1 MVQMQVKKCLVVGV
15 VGLLL
20 TAGLVGCSK
29 DPEKEK
35 QAYFASGNALYEQ
48 GKFGD
53 AVVEYR
59 NALKADPKFGEARL
73 KLAEAYLKTGD
84 TRRAGQEFIRASDLL
99 PGSAEA
105 QLKAGSLLL
114 LAGRFQDAKSRAE
127 KALQADPKNVEAQIL
142 LGNAT
147 AGLKDVDGALADME
161 EAVAMAPG
169 DARAYTALGA
179 VQLAKG
185 QADEAEK
192 TFRQAIEVDPKAV
205 GARLALAQFLWAA
218 NRRDEAQ
225 GALEE
230 ALKLEPENKLANR
243 ALAAFHSSGSD
254 PRAAEPYLKALAA
267 DPADTG
273 ARVAL
278 GDFYIR
284 TGQRDLAREVL
295 TKAGEERAGFS
306 PARVRLAALAY
317 AEKNATEAHRLLEEV
332 LKKNGKDV
340 QALLTKSRLLRLE
353 GKPREALSSAQAAVN
368 AAPENAPA
376 LYERALVELSLS
388 QYDEGV
394 KSLREVIRL
403 NPRAVDARVQL
414 ASTLLRQ
421 RNAAAALPVAED
433 ALRNAPQN
441 PAARLVLAR
450 AQMASGDVSAAASTL
465 GTLQKQY
472 PDAGIVWSQLGAL
485 NVMQRNNTGARA
497 AFERA
502 LELQPGQYQALQ
514 GLTLLDIAE
523 GKGDAAR
530 ARVEALV
537 AKAPGDLG
545 YQQIAAKVYVAQ
557 RDFAKAESTLRAM
570 LARDSSN
577 LEAYGLLGQ
586 VYLMQN
592 KVEQALKE
600 YEALSKQQP
609 NAVGPHTVIAMLL
622 QSMNRLDE
630 AQQRYERVIQLDR
643 QAPVAA
649 NNLAW
654 LYAERGGNLDV
665 ALQLAQTARRNLPSQ
680 PAVADTL
687 GWVYYKKQQYDLAIR
702 ELEDAVEKDPDNP
715 EYQYHLGAA
724 YAANGDVAKARTA
737 LQKAVARP
745 FAASEDARKALNA
758 LPAQG
763 V

>member
-1 MVQMQVKKCLVVGV
+1 MHMQVKKYLVVGV

-20 TAGLVGCSK
+20 TAAVACSK
-29 DPEKEK
+29 DPETEK

-48 GKFGD
+48 GKYAD
-53 AVVEYR
+53 AIVEYR
-59 NALKADPKFGEARL
+59 NALQADPKFGEARL
-73 KLAEAYLKTGD
+73 KLAEAYVKAGD
-84 TRRAGQEFIRASDLL
+84 TRRAGQEYIRASDLL

-114 LAGRFQDAKSRAE
+114 LAGRFEDAKSRAE
-127 KALQADPKNVEAQIL
+127 KALKAEPRNVEAQIL

-147 AGLKDVDGALADME
+147 AGLKDIDGALTEME
-161 EAVAMAPG
+161 EAVALAPG

-192 TFRQAIEVDPKAV
+192 TFRQAVAVEPNVV

-225 GALEE
+225 VALEE
-230 ALKLEPENKLANR
+230 ALKLEPTNKLANR
-243 ALAAFHSSGSD
+243 ALAAFHVTGRD
-254 PRAAEPYLKALAA
+254 PRVAEPYLKALAA
-267 DPADTG
+267 DPKDTD

-278 GDFYIR
+278 GDFYMR
-284 TGQRDLAREVL
+284 TGQAAQAREVL
-295 TKAGEERAGFS
+295 TKAAAERAGFS
-306 PARVRLAALAY
+306 AARVRLAAIAY
-317 AEKNATEAHRLLEEV
+317 ADKNATEAHRLLEEV
-332 LKKNGKDV
+332 LGKNPKDV

-353 GKPREALSSAQAAVN
+353 GNPREALTSAQAAAA
-368 AAPENAPA
+368 AAPESAPA
-376 LYERALVELSLS
+376 VYERALVELSLS
-388 QYDEGV
+388 QYEEGV
-394 KSLREVIRL
+394 KSLRDVIRL

-421 RNAAAALPVAED
+421 RDAAAALPVAED
-433 ALRNAPQN
+433 ALRNAPEN

-450 AQMASGDVSAAASTL
+450 AQMASGNVNAASATL
-465 GTLQKQY
+465 GALQKQY

-485 NVMQRNNTGARA
+485 NVMQRNNAGARA

-502 LELQPGQYQALQ
+502 LQLQPGQYQALQ

-530 ARVEALV
+530 GRIEALV

-557 RDFAKAESTLRAM
+557 RDFAKAESLLRAM
-570 LARDSSN
+570 LARDSTN
-577 LEAYGLLGQ
+577 LETYGLLGQ

-592 KVEQALKE
+592 KTEQALKE
-600 YEALSKQQP
+600 YDALSKQQP
-609 NAVGPHTVIAMLL
+609 GAVGPHTVVAMLL
-622 QSMNRLDE
+622 QSMDRLDE

-665 ALQLAQTARRNLPSQ
+665 ALQLAQTARRILPNQ

-702 ELEDAVEKDPDNP
+702 ELQDAVEKDPDNP

-724 YAANGDVAKARTA
+724 YAAAGDVTKARTA

-745 FAASEDARKALNA
+745 FAASEDARRALNA
-758 LPAQG
+758 LPSQG